1 MNVKI
6 SVKKLFN
13 MEQIIAALKDGQQRY
28 RDQIGQMFNEH
39 EDLKEKL
46 TEAGCSLKR
55 MDERIQAYQKE
66 ADEYKRDIEILSHQL
81 KHTRQLNEVC
91 NNHFVESHKKCKA
104 LDEQNDALKQ
114 EIEDLKKDR
123 NDWED
128 AARSAADNL

>member
-13 MEQIIAALKDGQQRY
+13 MEQIIIALKDGQKRY
-28 RDQIGQMFNEH
+28 REQIAHMFSEH

-46 TEAGCSLKR
+46 NKELSAKEETINYLS
-55 MDERIQAYQKE
+55 DENHALMEKHVQWQRDF
-66 ADEYKRDIEILSHQL
+66 DES
-81 KHTRQLNEVC
+81 
-91 NNHFVESHKKCKA
+91 NHKCKE
-104 LDEQNDALKQ
+104 LEQ

-128 AARSAADNL
+128 AARKAADNL